1 MYLLKLRKSEDEA
14 TVTLPAD
21 VIEALHL
28 AENDILTFEQIDNQ
42 IILRREQ
49 SETQANHVPDGH
61 HWTAEELLKLP
72 LEERDHIL
80 AAQAALAEEEYRT
93 NRDLTNFEAF
103 GEGDLYDEYA
113 DEE

>member
-1 MYLLKLRKSEDEA
+1 MYLLKLRKGEDEA

-28 AENDILTFEQIDNQ
+28 AENDILTFEQTDDQ
-42 IILRREQ
+42 IILRRKP
-49 SETQANHVPDGH
+49 SEIQEGHVPNGH

-72 LEERDHIL
+72 LEERDRIL

-93 NRDLTNFEAF
+93 NRNLTDFEAF